1 MNSSLLDCPIL
12 VVDDTEFNR
21 VIIGAMLEEAG
32 YRKVAFACGGAE
44 ALAAIAAAPPDL
56 VLLDIMMPGM
66 DGFEVC
72 TRIRQSYQ
80 NADLPVL
87 VQTALSSMEDRNRA
101 FEVGATDLVSKPI
114 ERYELLA
121 RVRNHLENRVL
132 IRRHRAYRERVEGEL
147 AIAKGMYEHL
157 IPTRLQCEWIRQNT
171 GVTVRAHSRLSSELG
186 GSIWGV
192 TPLSGNR
199 VGVFMADMSGRGLAA
214 ALNAFRLHTLMLELK
229 DLGEMPAAFL
239 TALNARASS
248 LLEPGDC
255 GRVLFG
261 VSDPS
266 DDVFTYAAAGD
277 ILPRL
282 ARAGGGELLRGE
294 PGGEEI
300 GVSPDAVYRSRS
312 ISFKSGDVLVLENR
326 PLPMMTM
333 EDGGAA
339 DPTAVAA
346 TAAAGDGGDVAF
358 AWLAEG
364 VDELAPADCDDDY
377 LAVWLDRSALDVD
390 LGEV

>member
-1 MNSSLLDCPIL
+1 MSGGVIDCPIL

-21 VIIGAMLEEAG
+21 MIIGAMLEEAG
-32 YRKVAFACGGAE
+32 YRNVAFACDGMQ
-44 ALAAIAAAPPDL
+44 ALAAIEASPPDL

-72 TRIRQSYQ
+72 SKIRESYQ

-101 FEVGATDLVSKPI
+101 FEVGATDLVSKPV

-157 IPTRLQCEWIRQNT
+157 IPTRLQCEWIRQST

-192 TPLSGNR
+192 TPLSGDR
-199 VGVFMADMSGRGLAA
+199 IGVFMADMSGRGLAA
-214 ALNAFRLHTLMLELK
+214 ALNAFRLHTLVLELK

-248 LLEPGDC
+248 LLEPGDR

-261 VSDPS
+261 VMDPRA
-266 DDVFTYAAAGD
+266 DVFTYAAAGD
-277 ILPRL
+277 ILPRA
-282 ARAGGGELLRGE
+282 ARTGGGELLCGE

-300 GVSPDAVYRSRS
+300 GVGPDTVYRSRS
-312 ISFKSGDVLVLENR
+312 ISLKSGDVLVLENR
-326 PLPMMTM
+326 PLPLMTM
-333 EDGGAA
+333 EDGAAA

-346 TAAAGDGGDVAF
+346 AAAITGGGDTAF

-364 VDELAPADCDDDY
+364 VDGLSPADCDDDY
-377 LAVWLDRSALDVD
+377 LAVWLDRSEIDVG